1 MKVKVLAMCAVFQQE
16 PFAGKHS
23 RQGGFLHFPKEMGGW
38 GEGHKAGLIQRQPY
52 SANAVGFEVG
62 LQDLCFP
69 KMFFLLYDISLLG
82 IDSFGLKSY

>member
-1 MKVKVLAMCAVFQQE
+1 MCSLS
-16 PFAGKHS
+16 AGALCREAFKTRGLS
-23 RQGGFLHFPKEMGGW
+23 ALSKGNGGW

-69 KMFFLLYDISLLG
+69 KMFFLLYGISLLG
-82 IDSFGLKSY
+82 IGSFGLKSY